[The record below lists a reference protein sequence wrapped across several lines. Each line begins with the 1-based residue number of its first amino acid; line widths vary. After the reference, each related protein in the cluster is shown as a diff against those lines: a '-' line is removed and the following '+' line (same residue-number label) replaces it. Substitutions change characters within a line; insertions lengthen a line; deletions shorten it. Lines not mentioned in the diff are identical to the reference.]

1 MIPTAET
8 ALINGIFAA
17 LTAWLQNKDRTDIPQ
32 EMQQAIDQAHAE
44 LARLKTI
51 DPSIGDDQA

>member
-1 MIPTAET
+1 MNPNAET

-32 EMQQAIDQAHAE
+32 EMQQLVDAAHKE

-51 DPSIGDDQA
+51 DPSIDDGA

>member
-1 MIPTAET
+1 MTGSAET
-8 ALINGIFAA
+8 ALINGILAA

-32 EMQQAIDQAHAE
+32 EMQQGIDAAHVE

-51 DPSIGDDQA
+51 DPSIGG